1 MMKEKSNQTRKNFD
15 KEIIKVL
22 NEINTNDFSIV
33 CPEPEN
39 TDAFFYFKC
48 LNPFI
53 TFNSISSRDLGEI
66 TCPIINGEYKTN
78 MIIEIISKIKDF
90 PNIIVKLDNNLFY
103 LNDAAKILNHY
114 ETIPAYEED
123 YNLLLVEGKNDDERF
138 DKDITQK
145 INNII
150 DKTIIDNKK
159 LFLIVNDKYVDS
171 DILNNI
177 GNAIII
183 DARGRELKITNI
195 NLIKFNMIMES
206 FMHGLEKR
214 LETTIVGTKEDILSW
229 VYKIEGEISN
239 QVIKNNITEK
249 GLNILKDSIAN
260 IDDDKYVGGHYI
272 IEKPIGTLEIKIDYD
287 LPISSKYNQAYYTV
301 NFVTK
306 SGKINFDYK
315 DVIIKD
321 AEREKNLATPEPVF
335 DKPKKK
341 PEGIKTSNTV
351 FEKKE
356 SKTLGISPLEFIY
369 TALLDEY
376 IKLTE
381 ENPKDYDA
389 RKSLIEMIKDTKSIL

>member
-123 YNLLLVEGKNDDERF
+123 YNLFLVEGKNDDERF

-159 LFLIVNDKYVDS
+159 LFLIVNDKYADS

-206 FMHGLEKR
+206 FMRGLEKR

-260 IDDDKYVGGHYI
+260 IDDDKYVGGYYI

-301 NFVTK
+301 NFVTE
-306 SGKINFDYK
+306 SGKNFDYK

-341 PEGIKTSNTV
+341 PEGTKTSNTV

-356 SKTLGISPLEFIY
+356 SKTLGTSPLEFIY
-369 TALLDEY
+369 TSLLDEY